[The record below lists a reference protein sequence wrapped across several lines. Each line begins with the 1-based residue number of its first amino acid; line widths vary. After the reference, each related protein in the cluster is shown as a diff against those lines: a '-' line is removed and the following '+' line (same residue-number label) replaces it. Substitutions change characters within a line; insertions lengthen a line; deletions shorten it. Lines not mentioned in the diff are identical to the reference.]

1 MINNSKKNIISKSNA
16 GENINFKDASVDRSN
31 NKLTD
36 NSKEITK
43 VTHKHFK
50 KSKKKNSIPK
60 HEQPTFDNGGFIDK
74 IDEFYVY
81 QQLEPEYDISFI
93 RPNLEL
99 LYQEQKSVSL
109 TTMFTYVNKVGSNS
123 KDILLNNL
131 CSESMFLSDHVW
143 VKYNEE
149 LEMRIGQCVK
159 FEGMVYEYTGKNK
172 SNKKDIN
179 KYDKYSVHVFNVRD
193 IYSSGPNPMCID
205 ININNSIVKMSQS
218 KFNDMSPTQLLY
230 SVMSLKQQL
239 DELSKQIFGNDKF
252 IIGMIFD
259 FYYMKSRNKVLSTDK
274 ILYDIDRRKNHFL
287 LIFSDILYRLRF
299 GKITDFKQLQT
310 RVLEI
315 CLMLHQV
322 PSTEDGWTVE
332 NKCDFYNFC
341 VQSKIKALHGRDIH
355 YNLIYRDYPIR
366 KIRNNKSDDEIR
378 DELLESVV
386 YTLCSLER

>member
-1 MINNSKKNIISKSNA
+1 MKNTNVGNITVEKIEGDNTSFKQERNKNIIKN
-16 GENINFKDASVDRSN
+16 
-31 NKLTD
+31 
-36 NSKEITK
+36 KEITK

-74 IDEFYVY
+74 IDEFYEY

-99 LYQEQKSVSL
+99 LYEEQQSVSL
-109 TTMFTYVNKVGSNS
+109 ITMFAYVNKVGSS
-123 KDILLNNL
+123 GKDILLNNL
-131 CSESMFLSDHVW
+131 CSETMFLSDHVW

-159 FEGMVYEYTGKNK
+159 FEGMVYEYTGNNK

-179 KYDKYSVHVFNVRD
+179 KYDKYSVHVFNIRD
-193 IYSSGPNPMCID
+193 IYSTGSNPMYID
-205 ININNSIVKMSQS
+205 INIDNSIVKMSQS
-218 KFNDMSPTQLLY
+218 NFNAMSPTQLLY
-230 SVMSLKQQL
+230 TVMSLKQQL

-259 FYYMKSRNKVLSTDK
+259 FYYMKSRNKVLSSDK
-274 ILYDIDRRKNHFL
+274 IIYDIDRRKNHFL

-322 PSTEDGWTVE
+322 PSTKDGWTIE

-355 YNLIYRDYPIR
+355 YNLIYRDYPVR
-366 KIRNNKSDDEIR
+366 KIRSNKNDDEIR
-378 DELLESVV
+378 EELLESVV
-386 YTLCSLER
+386 YTLCSLKR